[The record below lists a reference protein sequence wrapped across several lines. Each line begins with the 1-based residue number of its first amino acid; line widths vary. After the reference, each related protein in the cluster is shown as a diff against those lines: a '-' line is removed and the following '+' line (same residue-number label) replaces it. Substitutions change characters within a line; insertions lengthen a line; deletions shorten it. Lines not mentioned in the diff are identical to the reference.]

1 MLESRLQSESNPI
14 LFLSYGYVFLTDSG
28 EQPNLR
34 RFWLVQVR
42 LKNKN
47 LQSKMQLC
55 LSLATASKDQ
65 RLLLPRAG

>member
-1 MLESRLQSESNPI
+1 MLESRLQSELNPV
-14 LFLSYGYVFLTDSG
+14 LFLNYGYVFLTDPG

-55 LSLATASKDQ
+55 FSRTTASKDQ